1 MDAKIGDW
9 VVTPRQGKPVEIQA
23 LWYNALRTME
33 DLATH
38 FADAASKK
46 RYAGMATMSR
56 WSFNRQF
63 WNEKAGC
70 LYDVVNCC
78 VPDASIR
85 PNQILAVS
93 LHHSMLSLER
103 ARAVVEVVSR
113 ELLTPYGLRT
123 LSPAD
128 GRYTGRYEGDPHSR
142 DSAYHQGTVWPWL
155 LGPFLSAYIKVNG
168 ENSEVRAQAVKMLEP
183 FRKHLREAGLG
194 QISEILDADLPHRPR
209 GCIAQAWS
217 VADLLRAATEDVFN
231 VHPKRAK
238 ARAVR

>member
-33 DLATH
+33 DFAAH
-38 FADAASKK
+38 FADLAPRK
-46 RYAGMATMSR
+46 RYARMATISR
-56 WSFNRQF
+56 WSFNRLF
-63 WNEKAGC
+63 WNENAGC
-70 LYDVVNCC
+70 LYDVVNGG

-93 LHHSMLSLER
+93 LRHSMLSLER
-103 ARAVVEVVSR
+103 ARSVVEVVSR

-128 GRYTGRYEGDPHSR
+128 GRYAGRYEGDPHSR

-168 ENSEVRAQAVKMLEP
+168 EKSEVRTHAATLLEP

-217 VADLLRAATEDVFN
+217 VADLLRAAAEDVFN
-231 VHPKRAK
+231 VRPKGAN
-238 ARAVR
+238 ARAAG